1 MNMHSSDKSGARS
14 ISETDITRA
23 AVIGAGAMGSGLA
36 AQFANAGIPVCLLDI
51 PGQEGSRNAPADAGV
66 TRQLKANG
74 FMHESAARLVT
85 TGNIDDHLDLLTGAD
100 WIIEAV
106 VENLDVK
113 HALYRKIDRVR
124 KAGSIVSSN
133 TSSIPRAALISGST
147 DAFAADFLITHFF
160 NPPRFMQLVE
170 IIGAAENNPALL
182 SRASNACET
191 ILGKTVVN
199 CFDTPGFIANR
210 IGCLWLSIAVIDAVK
225 RGLTVEEADAAMV
238 ALGVPSTGAF
248 GLLDLIGIDLV
259 PLIWGSLI
267 DKLPQTD
274 ALHEHMLITHPVIIG
289 LIAQSRFGRKAK
301 AGFYRQGPA
310 KSRDVLDMNSGEY
323 RTGNANPKNTLP
335 GKDGDISAL
344 LNDTSPLGRY
354 AWQVIS
360 SVIAYSAEHA
370 PEIAADIGAI
380 ETAMTLG
387 YAWKEGPFQLAQ
399 RYGIKNFIA
408 RMQKEK
414 RKVPVLILSA
424 LHSGGFF
431 SSTGRP
437 LMTDGSGF
445 ATQAKEPSMLAP
457 SARRVVDDPDASI
470 IDIGDG
476 VACLEIHT
484 KLNSISPSVL
494 EVIEQALE
502 RGGKDFDAL
511 VIGNDDPRAF
521 SAGANLSHIVS
532 LLQGGSARDIEQFLL
547 RGQQLLSGLKYA
559 PFPVVVAAHGLALGG
574 GCEILLHA
582 DLIVAHAELN
592 TGLPETKVG
601 LIPGWG
607 GCTQLLVRVQQS
619 ATGPKGPAAI
629 AATVF
634 AQIQSGQVH
643 TSALQALSAGILRKQ
658 DKIVMNSAHV
668 LTTAKAHALDLASG
682 GYMPPARPELT
693 LSGPSGKSGLIAIA
707 NAQNAAGI
715 ATASDMMI
723 ADQLATILSG
733 GPKGDPLRLINED
746 ALMRLERDAFMA
758 LAVSSAT
765 HARIEHMLAT
775 GKPLRN

>member
-1 MNMHSSDKSGARS
+1 MNMHSPEKSS
-14 ISETDITRA
+14 SLNISETGIARA
-23 AVIGAGAMGSGLA
+23 AIIGAGAMGAGLA
-36 AQFANAGIPVCLLDI
+36 AQFANAGISVCLLDI
-51 PGQEGSRNAPADAGV
+51 PGAEGNRNAPAEGGV
-66 TRQLKANG
+66 SRQLKANG

-85 TGNIDDHLDLLTGAD
+85 AGNIDDHLDLLARAD
-100 WIIEAV
+100 WIVEAV

-113 HALYRKIDRVR
+113 HALYRKIDSVR
-124 KAGSIVSSN
+124 KTGSIVSSN
-133 TSSIPRAALISGST
+133 TSTIPRAVLIGGSS
-147 DAFAADFLITHFF
+147 DAFAADFIITHFF

-182 SRASNACET
+182 SRANNACET

-210 IGCLWLSIAVIDAVK
+210 IGCLWLSIGIIDAVE
-225 RGLTVEEADAAMV
+225 RGLTVEEADAAMG

-274 ALHEHMLITHPVIIG
+274 ALHEHILITHPLIAG
-289 LIAQSRFGRKAK
+289 LIAQGRFGRKAK
-301 AGFYRQGPA
+301 AGFYRQGPTQM
-310 KSRDVLDMNSGEY
+310 RDVLDLNSGEY
-323 RTGNANPKNTLP
+323 RTGNAVPKNSLP
-335 GKDGDISAL
+335 GEGSDISAL
-344 LNDTSPLGRY
+344 LNDASPLGRY
-354 AWQVIS
+354 AWQVLS
-360 SVIAYSAEHA
+360 SVIVYSAEHA

-380 ETAMTLG
+380 DTAMTLG

-399 RYGIKNFIA
+399 RYGIENFIA
-408 RMQKEK
+408 RMQNEG
-414 RKVPVLILSA
+414 RKVPALILSA
-424 LHSGGFF
+424 RNSGGFF
-431 SSTGRP
+431 SSIGRP

-445 ATQAKEPSMLAP
+445 ATQAKAPSLLAP
-457 SARRVVDDPDASI
+457 SARRVVNDPDASI

-484 KLNSISPSVL
+484 KLNSITPSVL
-494 EVIEQALE
+494 NVIEQALE

-521 SAGANLSHIVS
+521 SAGANLSHILS
-532 LLQGGSARDIEQFLL
+532 LLQGGSEKNIEQFLL

-559 PFPVVVAAHGLALGG
+559 PFPVVAAAHGLALGG

-582 DLIVAHAELN
+582 DLIIAHAELN

-607 GCTQLLVRVQQS
+607 GCAQLLVRGQQS

-629 AATVF
+629 AATIF
-634 AQIQSGQVH
+634 SQIQSGQVH
-643 TSALQALSAGILRKQ
+643 TSALQALSAGILRQQ

-668 LTTAKAHALDLASG
+668 LPTAKALALDLAND
-682 GYMPPARPELT
+682 GYLPPARPELT
-693 LSGPSGKSGLIAIA
+693 LSGPSGKSGLIAVA
-707 NAQNAAGI
+707 NAHKAAGI
-715 ATASDMMI
+715 VTATDMVI

-733 GPKGDPLRLINED
+733 GPQIDPLRPMDED
-746 ALMRLERDAFMA
+746 ALMQLERDAFMS
-758 LAVSSAT
+758 LATSSAT

-775 GKPLRN
+775 SKPLRN